1 MSMSDGHFLT
11 YVNVSHDSVGLIVH
25 VPRLRK
31 YKEEAKMVLEEM
43 IWQVAVPMA
52 RGQLDSAGG
61 TLLVGVRGMGRYD
74 KVWQMDLADTAR
86 AELDQDTDAGRFYAF
101 FD

>member
-1 MSMSDGHFLT
+1 M
-11 YVNVSHDSVGLIVH
+11 GLIVH

-31 YKEEAKMVLEEM
+31 YEDDAKQMIEDL
-43 IWQVAVPMA
+43 IWQMAVPLA

-61 TLLVGVRGMGRYD
+61 TLLVGVRGISRYD
-74 KVWQMDLADTAR
+74 KVWRMNLKNTVR
-86 AELDQDTDAGRFYAF
+86 TELDPNADAGKFYAF